1 MPNKTAFAVAAIL
14 WMPAPLAAQS
24 SSSPPARPDST
35 VTLGTVTVTA
45 TTANEEHVTVLQRLT
60 LPATIG
66 IGAKK
71 IEQTVNII
79 DTEDAVK
86 YLPSLFVRKRNYGD
100 TQATLASRVWGVSSS
115 ARSLV
120 FADDVPITALIANNN
135 TLGGPRWGMIS
146 PEEIARV
153 DVMYGP
159 YSAAYSGNSIGAVLA
174 ITTRQPDR
182 LEAAVE
188 QSQALQ
194 RFSLYGTDRTFGT
207 RQTTAIVGNRFGKL
221 SFWISG
227 NHQNSN
233 SQPLTY
239 VTAPT
244 FPNGTSGGYADT
256 NKLGAQANVLG
267 ATGLLHTLMTNA
279 KAKVAYDIT
288 PTLRATYTGGVWIND
303 AASGTDT
310 YLTRAGNSSFGSQN
324 GFAGG
329 NYDLFQRH
337 LSHALSFRTDTRKAW
352 DFEVVGA
359 AYRIDRDRQRL
370 PTAVSGDSTF
380 ASAGRV
386 AVLDG
391 TGWLTADAKASW
403 HRGGLGGKHVV
414 SFGAHGEHYR
424 LQNPTFN
431 SPDWTTDQTTTVAS
445 EGDGKTETV
454 ALWAQDA
461 WKTSQLS
468 RLTLGLRLEKWRGF
482 GGYNVNGSTT
492 VSQKDVSAT
501 RISPKLS
508 FNWLPGMWQ
517 VTASVA
523 KAYRFATP
531 AELYQLVTTGATFTS
546 PDPNLK
552 PDDVL
557 AAELRLARTFDR
569 GMMQVSLF
577 QDDVHDAIISQFQPL
592 VPNST
597 TLYSYLSNVDHVRA
611 RGVELAVGGND
622 LFMRGLE
629 LSGNVTY
636 LDARTLAM
644 SGRASASA
652 PADAAIGKFLPNIP
666 KWRAGFATTYHAR
679 ESLALSLGGRYSSKL
694 YTTLDDADVRFNTY
708 QGFDGWFVMDARANY
723 DWSTHW
729 SSSLGVD
736 NLLNRKYFLFH
747 PFPQRTL
754 VGSAK
759 FRL

>member
-1 MPNKTAFAVAAIL
+1 MHSTKWVVAFVGISA
-14 WMPAPLAAQS
+14 MPATIAAQQA
-24 SSSPPARPDST
+24 SPPPKPDST

-71 IEQTVNII
+71 IEQTINIL

-115 ARSLV
+115 ARSLI

-135 TLGGPRWGMIS
+135 TVGGPRWGMIS
-146 PEEIARV
+146 PEEIARI

-159 YSAAYSGNSIGAVLA
+159 YSAAYAGNSMGAVLA
-174 ITTRQPDR
+174 ITTRQPNK
-182 LEAAVE
+182 LEATIE
-188 QSQALQ
+188 QTQALQ
-194 RFSLYGTDRTFGT
+194 NFSLYGTEKTFGT
-207 RQTTAIVGNRFGKL
+207 RQTNAVLGNRFGKL
-221 SFWISG
+221 SFWLSG
-227 NHQNSN
+227 NLQRSN

-239 VTAPT
+239 VTASS
-244 FPNGTSGGYADT
+244 FPAGTTGGYADT
-256 NKLGAQANVLG
+256 NKLGAAANVLG
-267 ATGLLHTLMTNA
+267 ASGLLETQMSSA
-279 KAKVAYDIT
+279 KAKIAYDIT
-288 PTLRATYTGGVWIND
+288 PKLRATYTGGLWIND
-303 AASGTDT
+303 ANSSVDS
-310 YLTRAGNSSFGSQN
+310 YLDHAGSSSFGGQN
-324 GFAGG
+324 GFATG

-337 LSHALSFRTDTRKAW
+337 VSHALSLRTDTRRAW
-352 DFEVVGA
+352 DFELVGA
-359 AYRIDRDRQRL
+359 AYRVDKDRQRF
-370 PTAVSGDSTF
+370 PTAVNGDSTF
-380 ASAGRV
+380 APAGRV

-391 TGWLTADAKASW
+391 THWVTADAKASW
-403 HRGGLGGKHVV
+403 HRGGLGGKHLVA
-414 SFGAHGEHYR
+414 FGAHAEHYA
-424 LQNPTFN
+424 LENPTYDT
-431 SPDWTTDQTTTVAS
+431 PDWTTDQTTTVAS

-461 WKTSQLS
+461 WKTSMFS
-468 RLTLGLRLEKWRGF
+468 RLTFGLRYESWHAFDGF
-482 GGYNVNGSTT
+482 NANGTT
-492 VSQKDVSAT
+492 SVTQPEARASKL
-501 RISPKLS
+501 SPKLS

-546 PDPNLK
+546 PKPDLR

-557 AAELRLARTFDR
+557 AAELRLSRSFSR
-569 GMMQVSLF
+569 GMVQVSLF
-577 QDDVHDAIISQFQPL
+577 QDDVQDAIISQFQPL
-592 VPNST
+592 VANSA

-611 RGVELAVGGND
+611 RGVELAGGIDD
-622 LFMRGLE
+622 LLIHGLE
-629 LSGNVTY
+629 ASGNVTY

-666 KWRAGFATTYHAR
+666 RWRAGFSTTYKPLAP
-679 ESLALSLGGRYSSKL
+679 LALTLGGRYSSKL
-694 YTTLDDADVRFNTY
+694 YTTLDNADVRFNTY
-708 QGFDGWFVMDARANY
+708 QGFDGWFVMDARGSY
-723 DWSTHW
+723 DWSKHW

-754 VGSAK
+754 IASAK
-759 FRL
+759 YRL

>member
-1 MPNKTAFAVAAIL
+1 MHNKTILAVAAIL
-14 WMPAPLAAQS
+14 SMPAALAAQS
-24 SSSPPARPDST
+24 SGAPPAKPDST

-86 YLPSLFVRKRNYGD
+86 YMPSLFVRKRNYGD
-100 TQATLASRVWGVSSS
+100 TQATLASRVWGTSSS
-115 ARSLV
+115 ARSLI

-135 TLGGPRWGMIS
+135 TVGGPRWGMIS

-159 YSAAYSGNSIGAVLA
+159 YSAAYAGNSMGAVLA
-174 ITTRQPDR
+174 ITTRQPNR
-182 LEAAVE
+182 LEATVE
-188 QSQALQ
+188 QTQALQ
-194 RFSLYGTDRTFGT
+194 RFSLYGTEKTFGT
-207 RQTTAIVGNRFGKL
+207 RQTNAVVGNRFGKL
-221 SFWISG
+221 SFWVSG

-233 SQPLTY
+233 SQPLAY
-239 VTAPT
+239 VTAT
-244 FPNGTSGGYADT
+244 SFPAGTTGGYADT

-267 ATGLLHTLMTNA
+267 ATGLLQTRMTNG
-279 KAKVAYDIT
+279 KAKIAYDIT
-288 PTLRATYTGGVWIND
+288 PTLRATYTGGLWIND
-303 AASGTDT
+303 ALSGTDT
-310 YLTRAGNSSFGSQN
+310 YLDRGTTPSFGGHA
-324 GFAGG
+324 GFATG
-329 NYDLFQRH
+329 NYDLYQRH
-337 LSHALSFRTDTRKAW
+337 FSHALSLRTDTRRAW

-359 AYRIDRDRQRL
+359 AYHIDKDRQRF
-370 PTAVSGDSTF
+370 PGAVSGDTTF
-380 ASAGRV
+380 TQAGRV
-386 AVLDG
+386 AELDG
-391 TGWLTADAKASW
+391 TGWVTGDVKASW
-403 HRGGLGGKHVV
+403 HRGGLGGRHLV

-424 LQNPTFN
+424 LANPTYSIN
-431 SPDWTTDQTTTVAS
+431 DWTRDDIGIVAS
-445 EGDGKTETV
+445 VGDGKTETF

-461 WKTSQLS
+461 WKTSTAS
-468 RLTLGLRLEKWRGF
+468 RLTFGARYESWHAFDGF
-482 GGYNVNGSTT
+482 NASGSTV
-492 VSQKDVSAT
+492 VSQRDVRSSKV
-501 RISPKLS
+501 SPKLS

-517 VTASVA
+517 VNASVA

-531 AELYQLVTTGATFTS
+531 AELYQLVTTGTTFTS

-557 AAELRLARTFDR
+557 AAELRLSRAFDR
-569 GMMQVSLF
+569 GMVQVSLF

-592 VPNST
+592 VPNSA
-597 TLYSYLSNVDHVRA
+597 TLYSYLSNVDRVRA
-611 RGVELAVGGND
+611 RGVELALGGND
-622 LFMRGLE
+622 LIVRGLE

-652 PADAAIGKFLPNIP
+652 PAGAAIGKFLPNIP
-666 KWRAGFATTYHAR
+666 KWRAGFATTYHAG
-679 ESLALSLGGRYSSKL
+679 ETLALSLGGRYSSKL
-694 YTTLDDADVRFNTY
+694 YTTLDNADVRFNTY

-723 DWSTHW
+723 AWSKHW

-736 NLLNRKYFLFH
+736 NVLNRKYFLFH

-759 FRL
+759 YRL